1 MFRYLLKSRQ
11 FRTTPI
17 NLKRALGISKLVSVG
32 GRFTPDLDWNRD
44 LFFAYPKENAY
55 GGRLVNLPPT
65 YDEIASYYTSNKR
78 HQRLVLNAHGIKT
91 PESYADDARRYVV
104 RPLRHHGGV
113 GFRVT
118 HSKED
123 YDPNSEYISPLF
135 PKKREYRVI
144 FVFGTPLILLRKKPS
159 DDATEDMPWN
169 HTTGSSFQTISSME
183 ECRLHI
189 QTSFFNDVQ
198 GFPVIRDAHI
208 VAADVLANGNR
219 YAVCELNFS
228 PAITIPSNLERI
240 KHHVS
245 ACVQPK

>member
-17 NLKRALGISKLVSVG
+17 HLKRALGIRKLVSVG
-32 GRFTPDLDWNRD
+32 GRFNPDLDWQRD

-55 GGRLVNLPPT
+55 GGRLANLPPT
-65 YDEIASYYTSNKR
+65 YDAIASYYTSNKR
-78 HQRLVLNAHGIKT
+78 HQRLILNANGIKT
-91 PESYADDARRYVV
+91 PESYADDARRFIV

-118 HSKED
+118 DSGDD
-123 YDPNSEYISPLF
+123 YDPKTEYIAPLF

-144 FVFGTPLILLRKKPS
+144 YCFGTPLILLRKKPGPE
-159 DDATEDMPWN
+159 ATAEEPWN
-169 HTTGSSFQTISSME
+169 HAHGSSFQTISSLE
-183 ECRLHI
+183 ECRLFI
-189 QTSFFNDVQ
+189 QTKFFSDVQ
-198 GFPVIRDAHI
+198 DFPVIRDAHI
-208 VAADVLANGNR
+208 VAVDVLANGNR

-245 ACVQPK
+245 CIQSA